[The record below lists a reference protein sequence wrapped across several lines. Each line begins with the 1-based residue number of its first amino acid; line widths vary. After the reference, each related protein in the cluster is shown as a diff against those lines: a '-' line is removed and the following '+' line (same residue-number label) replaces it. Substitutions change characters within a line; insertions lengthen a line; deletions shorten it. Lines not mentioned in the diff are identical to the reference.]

1 VISKLTKHLNEGGSR
16 EEIDALED
24 AVVESIDEAV
34 AEDSFYSLPTNE
46 ILKILQKSSI
56 ESVELLSSIVSQMS
70 ENKGEESP
78 LLLNVIDPKDAT
90 FDDFISIIS
99 KFTKCP
105 LCRRIGKLHNINRR
119 LPDRDYEHEIE
130 ELKKSK
136 KAHFARMTEKPSDFE
151 SDIHRAAEQG
161 KLSSVQ
167 YLVKKCNADVEAKN
181 EDGYTPIIISTE
193 KGHLKVVKYLHE
205 KCNANVEATDND
217 GKTPLIIATEKG
229 HLEIV
234 KYLHE
239 ECHMNVEAKD
249 NDGLT
254 PIIYATANG
263 HLEVVKYLVEKC
275 HANVEVKGNSE
286 RTPIIYASREG
297 HLEVVK
303 YLHEECHA
311 NAEEEDDDGMTPIMF
326 ASENGHLEVVKYL
339 VEECHATITDDAI
352 SWASND
358 EITKYLQSKR

>member
-193 KGHLKVVKYLHE
+193 KGHLKVVKYLFEECH
-205 KCNANVEATDND
+205 ATITGRAISEARND
-217 GKTPLIIATEKG
+217 DIKKYLKENSIYVASSEGDLAK
-229 HLEIV
+229 V
-234 KYLHE
+234 KYLYE
-239 ECHMNVEAKD
+239 ERHVDVEAKD
-249 NDGLT
+249 NDGKT
-254 PIIYATANG
+254 PIICASEKG
-263 HLEVVKYLVEKC
+263 HLEVVKYLF
-275 HANVEVKGNSE
+275 
-286 RTPIIYASREG
+286 
-297 HLEVVK
+297 
-303 YLHEECHA
+303 EECHA
-311 NAEEEDDDGMTPIMF
+311 
-326 ASENGHLEVVKYL
+326 K
-339 VEECHATITDDAI
+339 ITDDVI
-352 SWASND
+352 SAAGND
-358 EITKYLQSKR
+358 DIKKYLGDKSSSDTFFR